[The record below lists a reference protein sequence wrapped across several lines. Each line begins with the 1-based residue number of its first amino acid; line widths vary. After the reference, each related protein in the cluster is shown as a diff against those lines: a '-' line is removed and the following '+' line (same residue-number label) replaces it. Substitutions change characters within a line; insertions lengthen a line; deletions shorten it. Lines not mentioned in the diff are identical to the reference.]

1 MRQRKML
8 RTGFKAIAMA
18 ACLALSAPASA
29 WGLKTH
35 LWIGE
40 KILEEVNQ
48 SGGQC
53 RLDLGLK
60 GSSRYTLNSELCAA
74 LRQHPAE
81 FRAGVLGPDVF
92 PDFVVG
98 QVTTHPGSNVEPHPN
113 DGKGKW
119 TTGQYISHLLREAR
133 TPAELA
139 FAYGY
144 MVHAAGDVFAHTYVN
159 NYAGD
164 VFDLMEFEHRVELR
178 HVVLEKYIEQR
189 TPLSF
194 KLDSASVRVPAAL
207 VVEKLIFDQA
217 ARTQYGQT
225 MAAKHVQ
232 LMYDSLKYDLD
243 RNDKP
248 LVAKT
253 DQLVASLEGELKEL
267 KSSKER
273 KLRVLRAAEKNNAFK
288 AKALPEVGRYLQGL
302 GESQAILQVQQ
313 SASQIKDT
321 VDAGIGSQSAPE
333 PDAAFRNTL
342 RSITNAADTEQADLQ
357 SIAKLDA
364 MLDARKKASP
374 AGRDADQLFEDLL
387 NAEALIGAAEQLQRH
402 GKFKGANESFSK
414 SRKDNETAQ
423 KSFVGKLRNEI
434 EQASAQEFSLNA
446 RLRDAR
452 EGFGWAKVRQR
463 LRENRIAGK
472 RLAMTAFVEAS
483 MAGALDVM
491 NQTGDPVARYRAWSN
506 CWTMVYANVPHQWLE
521 AKCRVKESLDDIRAD
536 IAANLDAA
544 IKTLP
549 ADVQEL
555 YENYNVVKGQITAL
569 AQESAWEAAD
579 KTVAA
584 LSNDQA
590 TLRLVQAMTRQEHT
604 PQHLNEA
611 YTEVRRDGKS
621 LVLLQ
626 DAAQMVDQDLATRD
640 GVAHPEEFQALRHSV
655 TLAKLSLLD
664 LDTINQMVRDHV
676 GRETSLQFPDG
687 MPLYPSGGGRTSL
700 LPLMV
705 KSIDGNHQWQA
716 YGIPYPRNP
725 LVEDTSDASTR
736 RFGYNAYREPGYGMR
751 LFADTRV
758 RDTLFSQLF
767 PTPFA
772 GAIQNYLKQ
781 RKLDPFPVCS
791 DTAFPVTTLPD
802 GSAAKPD
809 RQCPP

>member
-1 MRQRKML
+1 ML
-8 RTGFKAIAMA
+8 RTGFKAIAIA
-18 ACLALSAPASA
+18 ACLGLTAPASA

-40 KILEEVNQ
+40 KILEEVNR
-48 SGGQC
+48 SGEQC
-53 RLDLGLK
+53 VLDLGLK
-60 GSSRYTLNSELCAA
+60 GSSRYTLNSEVCAA
-74 LRQHPAE
+74 LRQHPAA

-92 PDFVVG
+92 PDFIVG
-98 QVTTHPGSNVEPHPN
+98 QVTTHPGSNVEPHPH

-119 TTGQYISHLLREAR
+119 TTGQYISHLLGGAR

-144 MVHAAGDVFAHTYVN
+144 MVHAAGDVFAHSYVN

-164 VFDLMEFEHRVELR
+164 VFNVMELEHRAELR
-178 HVVLEKYIEQR
+178 HVVLEKYIEQH

-194 KLDSASVRVPAAL
+194 KPDAASVRVPAEL

-225 MAAKHVQ
+225 MATKHVQ

-243 RNDKP
+243 RDDKP
-248 LVAKT
+248 LLAKT
-253 DQLVASLEGELKEL
+253 IEFVNSLENELRELKI
-267 KSSKER
+267 SKER
-273 KLRVLRAAEKNNAFK
+273 KLRILRAAKKSNAFK
-288 AKALPEVGRYLQGL
+288 AKPLPEVGRYLNGL
-302 GESQAILQVQQ
+302 EEAQAVLQVQD
-313 SASQIKDT
+313 SASQVKDT
-321 VDAGIGSQSAPE
+321 VSAGAGPISE
-333 PDAAFRNTL
+333 PATDAAFRDTL
-342 RSITNAADTEQADLQ
+342 RSITNAADTEAADRQ

-364 MLDARKKASP
+364 LLDGRKSLAP
-374 AGRDADQLFEDLL
+374 AAQDAAKVFEDLL
-387 NAEALIGAAEQLQRH
+387 NSEALIGAAEQLQRR
-402 GKFKGANESFSK
+402 GKFKGAQESLGK

-423 KSFVGKLRNEI
+423 KSFLGKLRNEV
-434 EQASAQEFSLNA
+434 EQASRQEFSLNA

-452 EGFGWAKVRQR
+452 ENFGWAKLRQR

-472 RLAMTAFVEAS
+472 RLAMTAYVEAS

-491 NQTGDPVARYRAWSN
+491 NQTGDPVARYREWSN
-506 CWTMVYANVPHQWLE
+506 CWTMVYAYVPHQWLE
-521 AKCRVKESLDDIRAD
+521 AKCRAKESLDEIRSD

-544 IKTLP
+544 VKLLP
-549 ADVQEL
+549 PDVQKL
-555 YENYNVVKGQITAL
+555 YGEYNIVKGEITAL
-569 AQESAWEAAD
+569 ARDSAWDIAD

-584 LSNDQA
+584 LSHDQA
-590 TLRLVQAMTRQEHT
+590 TLRLMQAMTRREHT

-611 YTEVRRDGKS
+611 YTELRQDGKS

-626 DAAQMVDQDLATRD
+626 NAAQMVDKDLATRD
-640 GVAHPEEFQALRHSV
+640 GVAHPDEFQALRHSV

-664 LDTINQMVRDHV
+664 LDTVNQMVRDHV
-676 GRETSLQFPDG
+676 GSETSLQFPDG
-687 MPLYPSGGGRTSL
+687 APLYPRGGGRTSL

-716 YGIPYPRNP
+716 YGIPYPR
-725 LVEDTSDASTR
+725 STPGEGSRDPSAR
-736 RFGYNAYREPGYGMR
+736 RFGYNAFLEPGYGMR
-751 LFADTRV
+751 LFADTKV
-758 RDTLFSQLF
+758 RYALFSQLF

-772 GAIQNYLKQ
+772 GEIQAYLKQ
-781 RKLDPFPVCS
+781 HKLDPFPVCS
-791 DTAFPVTTLPD
+791 DTAFPVTTLAD